1 MPVSP
6 GVAKYFSL
14 LGRKKSTQK
23 KGHPGISALKGSL
36 TPANFRGPHR
46 HAVHGVAM
54 LGKRPVCLPPKISLR
69 SAGCRGAKS
78 GASWLAEPSKYH
90 IYGPHI
96 VIPALSRYPV
106 SGVHYPRFDAG
117 FRGAAVWCSINVGF
131 YFEVCLARHMAL
143 DRD

>member
-1 MPVSP
+1 MPPTLAFFMPVSP

-54 LGKRPVCLPPKISLR
+54 LAQMSYLLTP
-69 SAGCRGAKS
+69 
-78 GASWLAEPSKYH
+78 
-90 IYGPHI
+90 
-96 VIPALSRYPV
+96 
-106 SGVHYPRFDAG
+106 
-117 FRGAAVWCSINVGF
+117 
-131 YFEVCLARHMAL
+131 
-143 DRD
+143 